1 MHLLSEAAVVPQGQ
15 NGISATETTCPSNAR
30 SIYCLIMYRKELS
43 VKKKSLII
51 LIFKSFIKHRMMETA
66 VNEDAMF

>member
-30 SIYCLIMYRKELS
+30 IFYCLIMYRKELS
-43 VKKKSLII
+43 VKKKSYYPYFQ
-51 LIFKSFIKHRMMETA
+51 IFYKAQNDGDSRE
-66 VNEDAMF
+66 

>member
-43 VKKKSLII
+43 VKKKKSYYLYFQ
-51 LIFKSFIKHRMMETA
+51 IFYKAQNDGDSRE
-66 VNEDAMF
+66 